1 MHRTQFQHETQSPK
15 VWGLIPARLESSRLN
30 GKALRLLHG
39 LPMVVHVAKRAM
51 LAHHLDRVLICTD
64 NEKILQASVK
74 YGIEACIT
82 SSDCKNGTERIIH
95 AKRLLQ
101 IPDNDIVIDIQG
113 DEPLVSPDT
122 INDVIKASKQMLGDY
137 DIILPHQLDALEN
150 KKNVVK
156 VVSSGNRVLFL
167 TRSDAPYPFVED
179 RLLKKH
185 LSVIGFTG
193 ASLEKFANLEQGE
206 LEKIEG
212 VELLRALEGGM
223 SIYTFPQQVHSFS
236 VDIQD
241 DFERAERVLR
251 TCPLFKNG
259 YV

>member
-1 MHRTQFQHETQSPK
+1 MDIKKDLCSGT
-15 VWGLIPARLESSRLN
+15 VWGLIPARLGSSRLN

-39 LPMVVHVAKRAM
+39 LPMVIHVAKRAK
-51 LAHHLDRVLICTD
+51 LAKYLDRVLICTD
-64 NEKILQASVK
+64 SEKILQASIK
-74 YGIEACIT
+74 YGIEACVT

-95 AKRLLQ
+95 AKRLMQ
-101 IPDNDIVIDIQG
+101 IPDNDIIIDIQG

-122 INDVIKASKQMLGDY
+122 IDDVVNTSTNVLGEF
-137 DIILPHQLDALEN
+137 DIVLPHQLDALEN

-156 VVSSGNRVLFL
+156 VVSSGNRVIYL

-193 ASLEKFANLEQGE
+193 ASLEKFACIEQGE
-206 LEKIEG
+206 LEKTEG

-223 SIYTFPQQVHSFS
+223 SIFTFPQQVHSFS
-236 VDIQD
+236 VDIQE

-251 TCPLFKNG
+251 TCPLFKKG
-259 YV
+259 YA